1 MKDNKIYKVLRI
13 VFLTLAII
21 SMVFALM
28 KKVGL
33 AAEDSS
39 SSDVVSSFPLPIS
52 LSYGITP
59 DQAATLSQLDFDSLI
74 NEVNT
79 QRHTNVD
86 TVSLNDWTD
95 SNNYTLVFYRSDW
108 TITANSQNLTNSS
121 SIRFGQGSNEIS
133 RAVRY
138 SNGSFDYGYSNIWG
152 SYIYF
157 NTHLSQL
164 PDGSSY
170 LPSNEFITNYP
181 IYSQADSISTSDG
194 FLLFKKILVVV

>member
-1 MKDNKIYKVLRI
+1 
-13 VFLTLAII
+13 
-21 SMVFALM
+21 MVFALM

-95 SNNYTLVFYRSDW
+95 SNNYTLVF
-108 TITANSQNLTNSS
+108 IVA
-121 SIRFGQGSNEIS
+121 IG
-133 RAVRY
+133 
-138 SNGSFDYGYSNIWG
+138 
-152 SYIYF
+152 
-157 NTHLSQL
+157 
-164 PDGSSY
+164 
-170 LPSNEFITNYP
+170 
-181 IYSQADSISTSDG
+181 
-194 FLLFKKILVVV
+194 LLLLIVKI